1 MGDGGGWENEIRADF
16 KVERQIRLQFQGK
29 VIVRGSRFG
38 AMGSRGE
45 FTAASWRAI
54 GS

>member
-1 MGDGGGWENEIRADF
+1 MGDGGGWENEIRVDF
-16 KVERQIRLQFQGK
+16 KAERQIKLQFQGK
-29 VIVRGSRFG
+29 VIARGSGFG

-45 FTAASWRAI
+45 FTAAWWRAI